1 MWRDFQDR
9 HDHDYIYSDFIMHNL
24 LLMVQKSNNF
34 FFRKNN
40 NPGVYLPA

>member
-9 HDHDYIYSDFIMHNL
+9 HDLDYIVLYSDFIMNYL
-24 LLMVQKSNNF
+24 LLMVQKSSF

-40 NPGVYLPA
+40 NTGV